1 MPAFAMIVETLTG
14 SWAPT
19 QITVRI
25 THAAEFIYDYADMS
39 RGEHYP
45 ACNRLDSHP
54 SMCVLWLTGSV
65 MLVTT
70 TCCDSDAEGGACHHC
85 EFWSVTWSKLTG
97 WDELDTP
104 DIFGG
109 LTKAGIAFNAI
120 NSKSISGH

>member
-1 MPAFAMIVETLTG
+1 MLPSSYTIMQICHEGSITQRATALT
-14 SWAPT
+14 
-19 QITVRI
+19 
-25 THAAEFIYDYADMS
+25 
-39 RGEHYP
+39 
-45 ACNRLDSHP
+45 HP